1 MGFIGKVVLNQESL
15 PRIWGFARLI
25 LLPFPVFSA
34 LMRECLRPHEMAAAV
49 LAERKAGVKICPLRF
64 LGIP

>member
-25 LLPFPVFSA
+25 LLPFPVIRFA
-34 LMRECLRPHEMAAAV
+34 MQECLRPHEMAAAV
-49 LAERKAGVKICPLRF
+49 LAE
-64 LGIP
+64 